1 MGAKAAA
8 VAKWMGAVMLAFKCL
23 LPRGLPLVFVLE
35 VELTGKSA
43 VFCS

>member
-8 VAKWMGAVMLAFKCL
+8 VAKWMWTVMFAFKCL
-23 LPRGLPLVFVLE
+23 LPRGLPLVFVLV

-43 VFCS
+43 FF